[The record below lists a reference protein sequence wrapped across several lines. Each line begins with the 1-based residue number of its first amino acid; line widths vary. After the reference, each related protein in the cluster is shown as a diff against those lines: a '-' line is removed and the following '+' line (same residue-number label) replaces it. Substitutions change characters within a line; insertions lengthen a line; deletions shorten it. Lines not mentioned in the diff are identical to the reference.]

1 MKVLI
6 TQQIQKQ
13 ARMHKLKEDWNG
25 LAKCGLEN
33 LFAS

>member
-33 LFAS
+33 LLPS

>member
-1 MKVLI
+1 MKVFI

-25 LAKCGLEN
+25 LAKFGLEN
-33 LFAS
+33 LLPS